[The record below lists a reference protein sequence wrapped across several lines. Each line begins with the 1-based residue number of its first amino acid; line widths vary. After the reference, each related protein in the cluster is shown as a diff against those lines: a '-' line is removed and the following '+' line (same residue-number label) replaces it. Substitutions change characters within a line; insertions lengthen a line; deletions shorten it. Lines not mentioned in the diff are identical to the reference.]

1 MQSTNPKQLRAELRD
16 YLELAAKEPVRI
28 QRRTGQ
34 NFILMHEDR
43 FNQMQSEIMS
53 LQKRLLGMSEALSGN
68 VTEYQVGNRKRLD
81 RLKRKNVP

>member
-1 MQSTNPKQLRAELRD
+1 MQNTNPKQLRAELKD

-43 FNQMQSEIMS
+43 FNEMQSEIMS
-53 LQKRLLGMSEALSGN
+53 LQKRILGMSEALAGK
-68 VTEYQVGNRKRLD
+68 VTEYQAGDKKRLD
-81 RLKRKNVP
+81 RFKRKSSP

>member
-1 MQSTNPKQLRAELRD
+1 MQNTNPKQLRAELKD

-43 FNQMQSEIMS
+43 FNEMQTEIMS
-53 LQKRLLGMSEALSGN
+53 LQKRLLGMSEALSGK
-68 VTEYQVGNRKRLD
+68 VTEYQVGDKKRLD
-81 RLKRKNVP
+81 RLKRKTQL